1 MRGFDV
7 RIVIES
13 LPLLLRGALVTIQVS
28 ALGLLLA
35 ALIAVPV
42 AFARLSRSRILRM
55 TTFLYL
61 DFVRGTPLLLQ
72 LFAIF
77 YLPPLLGIDLSPF
90 ASGVLALGLNGGAY
104 TAEILR
110 GGIQALP
117 RGQTE
122 SGRALGMSALQ
133 TARRIVLP
141 QVVANVLPA
150 LANEAAALIK
160 ASSLVS
166 ALALVE
172 LTRVGYQVVS
182 RILRPTEVYVTV
194 GALYLLINAL
204 VSSGATLAHRR
215 LAAYR

>member
-1 MRGFDV
+1 MGGFDV

-13 LPLLLRGALVTIQVS
+13 LPFLLRGALVTVEVS

-35 ALIAVPV
+35 GLIAVPV
-42 AFARLSRSRILRM
+42 AFGRLSRWRAARGI
-55 TTFLYL
+55 TFLYL
-61 DFVRGTPLLLQ
+61 DVVRGTPLLLQ

-77 YLPPLLGIDLSPF
+77 YLSPLVGLDLSPF
-90 ASGVLALGLNGGAY
+90 VSGVVALGLNGGAY

-117 RGQTE
+117 RGQAE

-133 TARRIVLP
+133 SARRIVLP
-141 QVVANVLPA
+141 QVVVNVLPA
-150 LANEAAALIK
+150 LANESAALIK

-182 RILRPTEVYVTV
+182 RVLRPVEIYVAV
-194 GALYLLINAL
+194 AVIYLIINAA
-204 VSSGATLAHRR
+204 VSSGASLAQRR
-215 LAAYR
+215 LGAYR

>member
-7 RIVIES
+7 WIVIES
-13 LPLLLRGALVTIQVS
+13 LPLLLRGALVTVEVS
-28 ALGLLLA
+28 AFGLLLA
-35 ALIAVPV
+35 ALIAVPA
-42 AFARLSRSRILRM
+42 AFGRLSRSRVLRAV
-55 TTFLYL
+55 TFLYL

-90 ASGVLALGLNGGAY
+90 ASGVIALGLNGGAY

-133 TARRIVLP
+133 SARRIVLP
-141 QVVANVLPA
+141 QVVVNVLPA

-182 RILRPTEVYVTV
+182 RVLRPTEVYVTV
-194 GALYLLINAL
+194 GALYLVIIAL
-204 VSSGATLAHRR
+204 VSSGAALAHRR

>member
-133 TARRIVLP
+133 AARRIVLP

>member
-7 RIVIES
+7 WIVIES
-13 LPLLLRGALVTIQVS
+13 LPLLLRGALVTVEVS
-28 ALGLLLA
+28 AFGLLLA
-35 ALIAVPV
+35 ALIAVPT
-42 AFARLSRSRILRM
+42 AFGRLSRSRVLRAV
-55 TTFLYL
+55 TFLYL

-90 ASGVLALGLNGGAY
+90 ASGVIALGLNGGAY

-133 TARRIVLP
+133 SARRIVLP
-141 QVVANVLPA
+141 QVVVNVLPA

-182 RILRPTEVYVTV
+182 RVLRPTEVYVTV
-194 GALYLLINAL
+194 GALYLVIIAL
-204 VSSGATLAHRR
+204 VSSGAALAHRR

>member
-13 LPLLLRGALVTIQVS
+13 LPLLLRGALVTVEVS
-28 ALGLLLA
+28 TLGLLLA

-61 DFVRGTPLLLQ
+61 DVVRGTPLLLQ

-90 ASGVLALGLNGGAY
+90 ASGVIALGVNGGAY

-133 TARRIVLP
+133 SARRIVLP

-166 ALALVE
+166 TLALVE

-182 RILRPTEVYVTV
+182 RVLRPTEVYVTV
-194 GALYLLINAL
+194 GALYLVINAL
-204 VSSGATLAHRR
+204 VSSGATLAQRR
-215 LAAYR
+215 LAVYR

>member
-35 ALIAVPV
+35 ALIAVPM
-42 AFARLSRSRILRM
+42 AFARLSRSRILRT

-133 TARRIVLP
+133 VARRIVLP

>member
-13 LPLLLRGALVTIQVS
+13 LPLLLRGALVTIEVS

-35 ALIAVPV
+35 TLIAVPV
-42 AFARLSRSRILRM
+42 AFARLSRSRILRS

-90 ASGVLALGLNGGAY
+90 ASGVIALGLNGGAY

-122 SGRALGMSALQ
+122 SGRALGMTALQ
-133 TARRIVLP
+133 SARRIVLP

-182 RILRPTEVYVTV
+182 RVLRPTEVYLTV
-194 GALYLLINAL
+194 GALYLLMIAV
-204 VSSGATLAHRR
+204 VSSGAAFAHRR